1 MVKIMKIHATVLA
14 SFWVVSIVW
23 LASPSLAI
31 AQLSE
36 LHSTVT
42 QLEQQLQ
49 ARVGISIHDLD
60 TGEHFAYHGDDLF
73 PLSSTFKTLACAAL
87 LHREDEQQENLQRW
101 VHYEKEALV
110 SYSPVT
116 ENFAG
121 VAGMTLADLCEATLT
136 LSDNTAGN
144 LILEAIDGPQG
155 LTQFLRSIGDDVTR
169 LDRWETQLN
178 ESLPGDLRDTTSPN
192 AMTSTLNTLL
202 MGDVLSARSRTQLE
216 TWLRRNSVGDALL
229 RAGIPASWAIADKTG
244 AGGFGS
250 RSIAAVMW
258 PPNRKP
264 IITAIYITETDAS
277 FDERNEAI
285 ASIGRAISESL
296 AEQ

>member
-1 MVKIMKIHATVLA
+1 MKIHVAVLA
-14 SFWVVSIVW
+14 NISVVSSVW
-23 LASPSLAI
+23 LATPSLAI
-31 AQLSE
+31 AQLGE
-36 LHSTVT
+36 LHSTVV

-49 ARVGISIHDLD
+49 ARVGISVHDLE
-60 TGEHFAYHGDDLF
+60 TGEHFAYHGNDLF

-87 LHREDEQQENLQRW
+87 LHRADEGQENLQRR
-101 VHYEKEALV
+101 VHYEKAALV

-116 ENFAG
+116 ENFTGA
-121 VAGMTLADLCEATLT
+121 AGMTLAALCEATLT

-144 LILEAIDGPQG
+144 LILEAIGGPQS
-155 LTQFLRSIGDDVTR
+155 LTQFLRSIGDDATR

-178 ESLPGDLRDTTSPN
+178 QSLPGDPRDTTSPN

-202 MGDVLSARSRTQLE
+202 IGDVLSAQSRTQLA
-216 TWLRRNSVGDALL
+216 TWLRGNAVGGALL
-229 RAGIPASWAIADKTG
+229 QAGVPTSWAIADKTG

-285 ASIGRAISESL
+285 ATIGRAISESL
-296 AEQ
+296 AKQ